1 MKISIDRRVKMVPI
15 MEINGNR
22 CEQFGP
28 NGLTDYP
35 CKRIPSRNCPWFI
48 KISDKRYKK
57 ILADRVKRIKENEKL
72 KQEMMKDQ
80 DLVEE
85 VKQNTK
91 RLMQ

>member
-1 MKISIDRRVKMVPI
+1 MTGEEKC
-15 MEINGNR
+15 NR

-35 CKRIPSRNCPWFI
+35 CKRIPSRNCPSRNYPWFI
-48 KISDKRYKK
+48 KISDKKYKK
-57 ILADRVKRIKENEKL
+57 ILADRVKRIKDNEKL
-72 KQEMMKDQ
+72 NQEMMKDQ

>member
-1 MKISIDRRVKMVPI
+1 MRGEEKC
-15 MEINGNR
+15 NR

-35 CKRIPSRNCPWFI
+35 CKRIPSRNCPRVI
-48 KISDKRYKK
+48 KISDKKYKK
-57 ILADRVKRIKENEKL
+57 ILADRVKRIKGNKKL
-72 KQEMMKDQ
+72 NQEMMKDQ

-91 RLMQ
+91 KLMQ

>member
-1 MKISIDRRVKMVPI
+1 MTGEEKC
-15 MEINGNR
+15 NR

-48 KISDKRYKK
+48 KISDKKYKK
-57 ILADRVKRIKENEKL
+57 ILADRVKRL

-91 RLMQ
+91 KLMQ

>member
-1 MKISIDRRVKMVPI
+1 MSSLDQMVLPIIHVKGFHQGTVL
-15 MEINGNR
+15 
-22 CEQFGP
+22 
-28 NGLTDYP
+28 GLLKY
-35 CKRIPSRNCPWFI
+35 RIRNT
-48 KISDKRYKK
+48 KK

>member
-1 MKISIDRRVKMVPI
+1 M
-15 MEINGNR
+15 
-22 CEQFGP
+22 
-28 NGLTDYP
+28 
-35 CKRIPSRNCPWFI
+35 
-48 KISDKRYKK
+48 
-57 ILADRVKRIKENEKL
+57 KRIKENEKL

>member
-1 MKISIDRRVKMVPI
+1 M
-15 MEINGNR
+15 
-22 CEQFGP
+22 
-28 NGLTDYP
+28 
-35 CKRIPSRNCPWFI
+35 KRIN
-48 KISDKRYKK
+48 
-57 ILADRVKRIKENEKL
+57 ENEKL

>member
-1 MKISIDRRVKMVPI
+1 MK
-15 MEINGNR
+15 
-22 CEQFGP
+22 
-28 NGLTDYP
+28 L
-35 CKRIPSRNCPWFI
+35 
-48 KISDKRYKK
+48 ISDKKYKK

>member
-1 MKISIDRRVKMVPI
+1 MRAVWTERSKLIIHVKGFHP
-15 MEINGNR
+15 
-22 CEQFGP
+22 
-28 NGLTDYP
+28 DYP

-48 KISDKRYKK
+48 KISDKKYKK
-57 ILADRVKRIKENEKL
+57 ILADRVKRIKDNEKL

-80 DLVEE
+80 YIVEE

>member
-1 MKISIDRRVKMVPI
+1 VCS
-15 MEINGNR
+15 
-22 CEQFGP
+22 
-28 NGLTDYP
+28 
-35 CKRIPSRNCPWFI
+35 
-48 KISDKRYKK
+48 SD
-57 ILADRVKRIKENEKL
+57 L

>member
-1 MKISIDRRVKMVPI
+1 MSLK
-15 MEINGNR
+15 
-22 CEQFGP
+22 Q
-28 NGLTDYP
+28 
-35 CKRIPSRNCPWFI
+35 RNCPWFI
-48 KISDKRYKK
+48 KISDKKYKK

>member
-1 MKISIDRRVKMVPI
+1 MVKVCSYSSDRKI
-15 MEINGNR
+15 G
-22 CEQFGP
+22 C
-28 NGLTDYP
+28 LL
-35 CKRIPSRNCPWFI
+35 
-48 KISDKRYKK
+48 ISDKKYKK

-91 RLMQ
+91 KLMQ